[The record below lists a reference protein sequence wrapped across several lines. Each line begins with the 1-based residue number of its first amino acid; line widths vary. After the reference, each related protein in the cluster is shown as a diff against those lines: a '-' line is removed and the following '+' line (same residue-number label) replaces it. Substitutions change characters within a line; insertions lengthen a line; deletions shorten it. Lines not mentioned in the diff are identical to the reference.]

1 MRRFKLMADYEAW
14 PIWETSGGQYCNVD
28 PAVLGLSDALVKR
41 IEDWADTYS
50 ATHNQADPSQS
61 GFDTPDAQS
70 RFEHE
75 GLAIWWALQA
85 ALPEAEI
92 SYFSESFQRLY
103 GPK

>member
-1 MRRFKLMADYEAW
+1 MRRFKLMADHECW
-14 PIWETSGGQYCNVD
+14 PIWETSDGQYCNVD

-41 IEDWADTYS
+41 IEAWADAYDGTFN
-50 ATHNQADPSQS
+50 AEGPAQS
-61 GFDTPDAQS
+61 GFRDTDAQS

-75 GLAIWWALQA
+75 GLSIWWALQA
-85 ALPEAEI
+85 ALPEAEV